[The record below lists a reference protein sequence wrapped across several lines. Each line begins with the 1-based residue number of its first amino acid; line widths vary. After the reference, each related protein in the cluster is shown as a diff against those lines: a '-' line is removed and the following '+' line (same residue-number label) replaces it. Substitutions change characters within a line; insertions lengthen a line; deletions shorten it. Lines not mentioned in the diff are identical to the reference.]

1 MIKDLLEVGLG
12 VLDKVIPDPKARE
25 KAKQDLI
32 KLEQQGKLLEIDAMA
47 KVEKI
52 AVEDRDSA
60 RSLQKEAIKSE
71 DKFVSRFIYYFAS
84 FWSIFGAIFLACIT
98 FIEIPASNQ
107 RFADTIIGFL
117 LGTIIAGIVQYFF
130 GSSSGSKSKTDMLAK

>member
-52 AVEDRDSA
+52 AAEDRDSA

-71 DKFVSRFIYYFAS
+71 DKFVSRFIYYFAG